1 MTFHEYP
8 AEIVR
13 MDCEKRA
20 GQYKTQNLIL
30 RYGTCKMRA
39 ARQKCTTPA
48 WSNTLIW
55 SRKDR
60 ARYSK
65 PSRLEIRHGLF
76 AASLASL
83 NILKRLGGN
92 EKTFGCPLIE
102 LAPDGIMKT
111 PSYIWFRAFDAR
123 KCVAKPVERLN

>member
-1 MTFHEYP
+1 VTFHEYP

-13 MDCEKRA
+13 MDCEKTGWPVQETKSDFA
-20 GQYKTQNLIL
+20 LWHLQDAS
-30 RYGTCKMRA
+30 GTA
-39 ARQKCTTPA
+39 KCTTPA

-92 EKTFGCPLIE
+92 EKTFGRPLIE

-111 PSYIWFRAFDAR
+111 PSYIWLLALLMLGNVWPSQS
-123 KCVAKPVERLN
+123 KG